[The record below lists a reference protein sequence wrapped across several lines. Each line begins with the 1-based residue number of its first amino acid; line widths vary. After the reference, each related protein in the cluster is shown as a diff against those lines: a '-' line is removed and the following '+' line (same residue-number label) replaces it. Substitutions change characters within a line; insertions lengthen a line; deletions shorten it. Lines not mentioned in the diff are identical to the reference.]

1 MMTSPPC
8 DICLAPS
15 RFYATAR
22 DPDGNPCWHCD
33 NCTVS
38 AGEIDNEP
46 AANRGRP
53 HEAITSLAST
63 GLTSCSSDGAAGSA
77 SMAGGGA

>member
-38 AGEIDNEP
+38 AGEIDNGPTARASYPP
-46 AANRGRP
+46 APLGLIAPDSAAVGP
-53 HEAITSLAST
+53 ASN
-63 GLTSCSSDGAAGSA
+63 
-77 SMAGGGA
+77 GGAS